1 VSRGGETAS
10 VEWQEVVRIA
20 GETIDFV
27 GVAILVIGL
36 GVALGSFLLRAV
48 RGDRSIAS
56 YRTLRRG
63 TGRGILLGL
72 EFLVAGDIIRTV
84 AGTPTFESV
93 GVLAAIVGIRTFL
106 AFTLELEVSG
116 RWPWQQA
123 TDSNAV

>member
-1 VSRGGETAS
+1 M
-10 VEWQEVVRIA
+10 EWQEVVRIA
-20 GETIDFV
+20 GETIDFA

-36 GVALGSFLLRAV
+36 GVALVGYLLRALK
-48 RGDRSIAS
+48 GDRSIGS
-56 YRTLRRG
+56 YRQLRRG

-93 GVLAAIVGIRTFL
+93 GILAAIVAIRTFL

-116 RWPWQQA
+116 RWPWQQPSESA
-123 TDSNAV
+123 EA

>member
-1 VSRGGETAS
+1 VT
-10 VEWQEVVRIA
+10 WQEVVRIV
-20 GETIDFV
+20 GEVVDFA
-27 GVAILVIGL
+27 GVAILVVGL
-36 GVALGSFLLRAV
+36 CVALGGFLWRAIG
-48 RGDRSIAS
+48 GDRSLES

-93 GVLAAIVGIRTFL
+93 GILAAIVAIRTFL

-116 RWPWQQA
+116 RWPWQQPVA
-123 TDSNAV
+123 PEDA

>member
-1 VSRGGETAS
+1 M
-10 VEWQEVVRIA
+10 VRTA
-20 GETIDFV
+20 GEAIDFA

-36 GVALGSFLLRAV
+36 GVALGAYLLRAA
-48 RGDRSIAS
+48 RGDRSLDS
-56 YRTLRRG
+56 YRALRRG

-93 GVLAAIVGIRTFL
+93 GILAAIVVIRTFL

-116 RWPWQQA
+116 RWPWQQERA
-123 TDSNAV
+123 SGVG

>member
-1 VSRGGETAS
+1 ME
-10 VEWQEVVRIA
+10 VEWQEVVRVA

-36 GVALGSFLLRAV
+36 GVAVAAYLWRVL
-48 RGDRSIAS
+48 RGDRSLES
-56 YRTLRRG
+56 YRQLRRG

-93 GVLAAIVGIRTFL
+93 GILAAIVVIRTFL

-116 RWPWQQA
+116 RWPWQQPSTTA
-123 TDSNAV
+123 DA